1 MKALLL
7 ASAAAISLAVAAPS
21 FAQTIQPLPATPP
34 LVQPAPD
41 PETAA
46 DEEQSPA
53 MVQAPVVE
61 GATAP
66 STQAEPSATVEP
78 PSVAAQAS
86 VAGEAQAPQTEPGAQ
101 DAAPPVQAA
110 QTTTPGT
117 PAPAAPTATTEA
129 QAAPSTQVATTADA
143 ETAAAGGATP
153 AFASA
158 NAVCQPRTTSV
169 HFGRSNALSRQNQ
182 NAIEYA
188 VDAASVCDIQSITIA
203 DSTGSQRRAEAVRA
217 TLVRQGVPE
226 DRITIAQA
234 TENAEGAATGRLD
247 VQMQFAGVTNQA
259 ELEPTA
265 TSGRNAAATPNVMM
279 AEATPQP
286 APMPRAAPAPQ
297 ASPAPTTP
305 EAATPDA
312 PPQTPE
318 ATPPTEPEE
327 ETGSA
332 DL

>member
-7 ASAAAISLAVAAPS
+7 ASAAAISLAVAAPA
-21 FAQTIQPLPATPP
+21 FAQTTQPLPATPP
-34 LVQPAPD
+34 VVQPVPD
-41 PETAA
+41 PDATTT
-46 DEEQSPA
+46 DEQQSPA
-53 MVQAPVVE
+53 EAQAPVVE
-61 GATAP
+61 GSTAP
-66 STQAEPSATVEP
+66 SAQAEPSASVEP

-86 VAGEAQAPQTEPGAQ
+86 VAGEAQTPQTEPN
-101 DAAPPVQAA
+101 AAPPVQSAE
-110 QTTTPGT
+110 TTT
-117 PAPAAPTATTEA
+117 PAAPTTPATDAPTTTA
-129 QAAPSTQVATTADA
+129 QAAPPTQVASTEDTA

-169 HFGRSNALSRQNQ
+169 HFGRSNALSRENQ

-203 DSTGSQRRAEAVRA
+203 DSTGSQRRAAAVRE

-234 TENAEGAATGRLD
+234 SENAEGAATGQLD

-259 ELEPTA
+259 ELQPTA
-265 TSGRNAAATPNVMM
+265 TSGRNAAASPNVMV

-286 APMPRAAPAPQ
+286 APMPRAAPAPM
-297 ASPAPTTP
+297 P
-305 EAATPDA
+305 EAAPVTPDA
-312 PPQTPE
+312 TTPAPE
-318 ATPPTEPEE
+318 TTPPTEPEE
-327 ETGSA
+327 DSGSA